1 MNTSKY
7 LYAEFEALPG
17 QTDTVT
23 ALVEEYG
30 RTVRTEPGN
39 RRFDAH
45 RLAERPERFFVYE
58 EYASDAAFLAHV
70 DADHCHRFNEAL
82 GPLVAGGGST
92 LTWLE
97 PVG

>member
-1 MNTSKY
+1 MNTSKF

-17 QTDTVT
+17 HADTVT

-30 RTVRTEPGN
+30 RTVRAEPGN

-45 RLAERPERFFVYE
+45 RLADRPEHFFVYE
-58 EYASDAAFLAHV
+58 EYASDVAFRAHV
-70 DADHCHRFNEAL
+70 EADYCHRFNEAL
-82 GPLVAGGGST
+82 QPLVAGGGST